1 MPYSPPITAKTSLLP
16 RLLTLLL
23 LLNLLFAGR
32 LCAQALRQRTAA
44 AVRAF
49 TADPQMAHA
58 VTSFTLLDAATG
70 STVYAY
76 QGQAGLA
83 PASCQKTITAASA
96 FYLLGTRFHYH
107 TLVSY
112 AGSVEDGVLKGDL
125 IIRGSGDPMLGSWRY
140 PSTKT
145 GVVLAR
151 WVRAVRAAGIRKI
164 DGSVIGDAS
173 AFDTQMPPDGWI
185 WQDMGNY
192 YGAGTC
198 ALTWHENQ
206 YDLHLEPGAKPG
218 DPVVLASVDPAVPL
232 RFVNELTTGSAASG
246 DRTYIYLAPY
256 GHTAFLRGTAPA
268 ADKGFMVSGSV
279 PDPALLCARSLAG
292 ALSGAGIA
300 VTGGATT
307 LRLIRAAGSQA
318 PAAPVA
324 LDDYTSPRLDS
335 IVYWFLHRSI
345 NLYGEQ
351 LIKTMALQKE
361 ERVCTDTGVAIEKR
375 LWEQKGLDAAA
386 LHLIDGSGLSPGNR
400 VTTAAMARVLLN
412 VSRQSWYHTYYDCL
426 PVIHGIRMKS
436 GHINL
441 VCSYAGFLEA
451 AGGRRLI
458 FSFIVNNYDGDTF
471 RVQAK
476 MFRVLDRIK
485 G

>member
-1 MPYSPPITAKTSLLP
+1 MLLA
-16 RLLTLLL
+16 LLL
-23 LLNLLFAGR
+23 LGFLPCGR
-32 LCAQALRQRTAA
+32 LGAQALVRRTEA
-44 AVRAF
+44 AVHGFA
-49 TADPQMAHA
+49 ADPQMAHA
-58 VTSFTLLDAATG
+58 VTSFTLLDAGTG
-70 STVYAY
+70 KTVYAFHA
-76 QGQAGLA
+76 QAGLA

-96 FYLLGTRFHYH
+96 FYLLGGAFRYH
-107 TLVSY
+107 TLLGY
-112 AGSVEDGVLKGDL
+112 AGNIENGVLKGDV

-145 GVVLAR
+145 GVVLAA
-151 WVRAVRAAGIRKI
+151 WVQAVQAAGIRKI
-164 DGSVIGDAS
+164 DGRIIGDAS

-192 YGAGTC
+192 YGAGTS
-198 ALTWHENQ
+198 ALSWHENQ
-206 YDLHLEPGAKPG
+206 YDLHLEPGSRPG
-218 DPVVLASVDPAVPL
+218 EPVGIASVDPAVSL
-232 RFVNELTTGSAASG
+232 RFVNELTTAGAGTG
-246 DRTYIYLAPY
+246 DRTYIYAAPY

-268 ADKGFMVSGSV
+268 GDRNFMVSGSV

-307 LRLIRAAGSQA
+307 MRLIAAAGEQA
-318 PAAPVA
+318 PVAPVA
-324 LDDYTSPRLDS
+324 LRDYASPRLDS

-351 LIKTMALQKE
+351 LVKTIALQKGQ
-361 ERVCTDTGVAIEKR
+361 RVCTDTGVAIEKR
-375 LWEQKGLDAAA
+375 LWEGKGIDAAA

-400 VTTAAMARVLLN
+400 VTTLAMARVLWD
-412 VSRQSWYHTYYDCL
+412 VSRQSWYRTYYYCL

-458 FSFIVNNYDGDTF
+458 FSFIVNNYDGSTSL
-471 RVQAK
+471 VQRK